1 MTATPHP
8 HQHQHSP
15 SDERHAAVVTRTDD
29 GDTVTIVVGGRLEW
43 DDAALTVQLSDVDRV
58 TIVDLRELTW
68 ADSALLNAL
77 LHAQRQLRRTDG
89 HLILRGPL
97 QPVVRRLFDLT
108 GTASYFTFAE
118 AGEDD

>member
-8 HQHQHSP
+8 HQHSP
-15 SDERHAAVVTRTDD
+15 SGERHAAVVTRTDD

-43 DDAALTVQLSDVDRV
+43 DDATLAVQLSDVAPV
-58 TIVDLRELTW
+58 TIVDLRDLTW

-77 LHAQRQLRRTDG
+77 LHAQRHLRRADG
-89 HLILRGPL
+89 RLILRGPL